1 MQSYLIAFFSCAQD
15 ETRTH
20 TALRPLPPQSSVYTN
35 FTTCAGTFWKV
46 ERKTGLE
53 PATPTLARL
62 CSTNWAISANS
73 FEIWKIFISHLRM
86 QSYCFFLIWPNIFV
100 NIFIYLIIWLII
112 SVFVSAES
120 FQYKPKTL
128 KNHLLYLFYSRFY
141 LYKFVKFYVFIVNL
155 PSS

>member
-1 MQSYLIAFFSCAQD
+1 MSEMRFELTQPHGHYPLKVACLPIPPPGRVSTSD
-15 ETRTH
+15 
-20 TALRPLPPQSSVYTN
+20 LRFQKKL
-35 FTTCAGTFWKV
+35 

-62 CSTNWAISANS
+62 CSTNWAISANF

-86 QSYCFFLIWPNIFV
+86 QSYCFFLIWPNVFV